1 MRKLKKVCDHLVDAD
16 TPAGRRFALGVQ
28 VLILFSLLSFALST
42 TPQLSLKVQRILW
55 WEQFAVILLFTVEY
69 LVRLIAA
76 PNKSKYIFSFFGLI
90 DLLSI
95 LPFYVQAGIDLR
107 GLRAIRLV
115 HIFQILKLG
124 RYSKAIQ
131 RFHSAFLL
139 SKEQIALFFS
149 ITTILLFVGAV
160 GIYYFERDAQP
171 DKFVSIFHS
180 LWWSV
185 ITLTTVGYGDIYPVT
200 IGGRFFTIVVLMV
213 GIGIVAVPA
222 AIVTSA
228 LSQAQNFER
237 EETESA
243 LRAFDNTGKYFKFFR
258 EQHHHSECG
267 NSGSAL
273 QLIVDKLRS
282 QGQRIALAESCT
294 GGLVAARLASVPGV
308 SEVFCGSVVS
318 YRENAKQDWLS
329 ISSSKLQTFSPVSP
343 EVTLAMACAVLA
355 ETPEASLAAAVTG
368 HLGPA
373 APTKLDG
380 TMYVAVVCRDPT
392 TRSIR
397 TLIEDEHLL
406 SASPR
411 ESRQIEAADFVLR
424 RVEKVLDTEN
434 LPDCFS

>member
-1 MRKLKKVCDHLVDAD
+1 M
-16 TPAGRRFALGVQ
+16 
-28 VLILFSLLSFALST
+28 
-42 TPQLSLKVQRILW
+42 
-55 WEQFAVILLFTVEY
+55 
-69 LVRLIAA
+69 
-76 PNKSKYIFSFFGLI
+76 
-90 DLLSI
+90 
-95 LPFYVQAGIDLR
+95 
-107 GLRAIRLV
+107 
-115 HIFQILKLG
+115 G

-149 ITTILLFVGAV
+149 ITTILLFIGAV

-222 AIVTSA
+222 AIVTAA

-237 EETESA
+237 EEAESA
-243 LRAFDNTGKYFKFFR
+243 LRPFDNTGKYFKFFR
-258 EQHHHSECG
+258 EQHHHSDWG
-267 NSGSAL
+267 SSGSAL
-273 QLIVDKLRS
+273 QQIVDKLRS

-308 SEVFCGSVVS
+308 SEVLCGSVVS
-318 YRENAKQDWLS
+318 YRENAKQDWLG
-329 ISSSKLQTFSPVSP
+329 ISSSKLQTFSSVSP

-373 APTKLDG
+373 APAKLDG
-380 TMYVAVVCRDPT
+380 TMYVAVVCRDST
-392 TRSIR
+392 TGDTR

-411 ESRQIEAADFVLR
+411 EAR
-424 RVEKVLDTEN
+424 RGAPSART
-434 LPDCFS
+434 PAR

>member
-1 MRKLKKVCDHLVDAD
+1 MHQLKRMCDRLADAD
-16 TPAGRRFALGVQ
+16 TPAGRRFAVGVQ

-42 TPQLSLKVQRILW
+42 TPQLSQKVQRILW

-76 PNKSKYIFSFFGLI
+76 PNKPKYIFSFFGVI

-95 LPFYVQAGIDLR
+95 LPFYVQGGIDLR

-149 ITTILLFVGAV
+149 ITTILLFIGAV

-200 IGGRFFTIVVLMV
+200 IGGRFFTILVLMV

-237 EETESA
+237 EESESA
-243 LRAFDNTGKYFKFFR
+243 LGSRDDTGKYFKFFR
-258 EQHHHSECG
+258 EQYHHSGWG
-267 NSGSAL
+267 NSRSAL
-273 QLIVDKLRS
+273 HLIVEKLGLC
-282 QGQRIALAESCT
+282 GQRIALAESCT
-294 GGLVAARLASVPGV
+294 GGLVSARLTSVPGA
-308 SEVFCGSVVS
+308 SEVLCGSVVS
-318 YRENAKQDWLS
+318 YREIAKQDWLG
-329 ISSSKLQTFSPVSP
+329 ISASKLREFSPVSP

-355 ETPEASLAAAVTG
+355 ETPEATLAAAVTG

-373 APTKLDG
+373 APDKLDG
-380 TMYVAVVCRDPT
+380 TMYVAVVCRDPNT
-392 TRSIR
+392 KEAR

-411 ESRQIEAADFVLR
+411 EARQIEAADFVLR
-424 RVEKVLDTEN
+424 RIEKILDTKD
-434 LPDCFS
+434 LPKSYT